1 LGESYCFIGSIVG
14 IGGGKLGIYIPKDVQ
29 SRLEHLRGRKVVVIV
44 YVPENP
50 PR

>member
-1 LGESYCFIGSIVG
+1 MSESYCFISSIVR

-29 SRLEHLRGRKVVVIV
+29 DRLRHLRGRKVVVIV

>member
-1 LGESYCFIGSIVG
+1 MSESYCFIGSIVG

-29 SRLEHLRGRKVVVIV
+29 GRLEHLRRRKVVVIV
-44 YVPENP
+44 YVSENL